1 MATKTRRRPAVSRRV
16 DDQYAILAIT
26 PAQLNERIIK
36 KYGSVRAFSR
46 LCGHASHS
54 HIYRMTIGTVRTTSP
69 RTADVMEAL
78 LDLQGMLFA
87 RMVVKSNDQARKVAA

>member
-1 MATKTRRRPAVSRRV
+1 MTMNTRRRRSVSRRV
-16 DDQYAILAIT
+16 DDMYAVLAVT

-36 KYGSVRAFSR
+36 KYGSVRSFSR

-54 HIYRMTIGTVRTTSP
+54 HIYRMTRGEVRTTSP

-87 RMVVKSNDQARKVAA
+87 RMVVKSNDRTRKAA